1 MSTEE
6 NKALLRRLV
15 DEGLHKKNL
24 GIMDELISPNFVN
37 HSAPAGI
44 PPTRDGYRQYV
55 EMLLASFPDIYLD
68 IEDLIAEGDKVVVRY
83 TVRGTHRG
91 SFMELPPSGKQ
102 FSFTGIGIQ
111 RIVDG
116 KFVERWEQADT
127 LGLLQQLGVIPT

>member
-1 MSTEE
+1 MSAEE

-83 TVRGTHRG
+83 TVRGTHQG
-91 SFMELPPSGKQ
+91 SFMGLPPSGKQ

-116 KFVERWEQADT
+116 KFVDRWEQADT
-127 LGLLQQLGVIPT
+127 LSLLQQLGVIST

>member
-55 EMLLASFPDIYLD
+55 EILLASFPDIYLD

-83 TVRGTHRG
+83 TVRGTHQG
-91 SFMELPPSGKQ
+91 SFMGLPPSGKQ

-127 LGLLQQLGVIPT
+127 LSLLQQLGVIPT

>member
-83 TVRGTHRG
+83 TVRGTHQG
-91 SFMELPPSGKQ
+91 SFMGLPPSGKQ

>member
-1 MSTEE
+1 MSAEE

-83 TVRGTHRG
+83 TVRGTHQG
-91 SFMELPPSGKQ
+91 SFMGLPPSGKQ

>member
-1 MSTEE
+1 MSAEE

-24 GIMDELISPNFVN
+24 GIMDELISPSFVN

-83 TVRGTHRG
+83 TVRGTHQG
-91 SFMELPPSGKQ
+91 SFMGLPPSGKQ

-127 LGLLQQLGVIPT
+127 LGVLQQLGVIPA

>member
-15 DEGLHKKNL
+15 HEGLHKKNL

-55 EMLLASFPDIYLD
+55 EVLLASFPDIHLD
-68 IEDLIAEGDKVVVRY
+68 IEDLISEGDKVVVRY
-83 TVRGTHRG
+83 TVRGTHQG
-91 SFMELPPSGKQ
+91 SFMGLPPSGKQ

>member
-91 SFMELPPSGKQ
+91 SFMGLPPSGKQ

-116 KFVERWEQADT
+116 KFVDRWEQADT
-127 LGLLQQLGVIPT
+127 LSLLQQLGVIST